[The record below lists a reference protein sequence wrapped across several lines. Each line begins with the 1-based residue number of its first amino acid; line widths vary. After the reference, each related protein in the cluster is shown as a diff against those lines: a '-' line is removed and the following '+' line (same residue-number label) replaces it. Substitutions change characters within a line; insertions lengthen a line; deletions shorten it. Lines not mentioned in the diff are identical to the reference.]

1 MYKFILQTLLFITYL
16 SNLNAEIVKK
26 IDITGNSRVSDETV
40 KIYGEITLNS
50 DYNEQKLN
58 SITNNLYY
66 TNFLEDVKIELTN
79 NVLKIYLIEYPVINN
94 LIILGEPKKAY
105 EEQIRKLI
113 SLKNKD
119 SFIKS
124 NLSELFF
131 NISVLKS
138 SKMLISSNLKL
149 NPTFSLILLIK
160 SSEVWK
166 LLLSFHLCEEFIKKA

>member
-1 MYKFILQTLLFITYL
+1 MYKFILQTLLFIIYL

-66 TNFLEDVKIELTN
+66 TNFFEDVKIELTN

-105 EEQIRKLI
+105 EE
-113 SLKNKD
+113 NK
-119 SFIKS
+119 KTY
-124 NLSELFF
+124 
-131 NISVLKS
+131 K
-138 SKMLISSNLKL
+138 
-149 NPTFSLILLIK
+149 P
-160 SSEVWK
+160 
-166 LLLSFHLCEEFIKKA
+166 KK